1 MVIKVLHLIGVEPI
15 TFGTEIQRSI
25 QLSYKRL
32 SIKMIQQQTI
42 LKVSDNSG
50 AKTAKCIKVLGGF
63 KKKYAKLGDII
74 IVSIQKL
81 RNKSKNTSKVKKG
94 EVYKALIIRTKTKY
108 IKKDGTQIWFN
119 ENSVTLLNKQEN
131 PVGTRIIGP
140 IPKILKKK
148 QFQKIFS
155 ISAGLI

>member
-1 MVIKVLHLIGVEPI
+1 
-15 TFGTEIQRSI
+15 
-25 QLSYKRL
+25 
-32 SIKMIQQQTI
+32 MIQQQTI

-74 IVSIQKL
+74 VVSIQKL

-108 IKKDGTQIWFN
+108 IKKDGTQIWFH
-119 ENSVTLLNKQEN
+119 ENSVTLLNKQDS

-140 IPKILKKK
+140 ISKVLKKK
-148 QFQKIFS
+148 QFQKILS
-155 ISAGLI
+155 ISSGLI